1 MALFTDFNKF
11 EDKPSKPKLDFGDS
25 LSINCVTYSSSILYN

>member
-11 EDKPSKPKLDFGDS
+11 DGKPSKPKLDFGDS
-25 LSINCVTYSSSILYN
+25 FSINSVTYSSL